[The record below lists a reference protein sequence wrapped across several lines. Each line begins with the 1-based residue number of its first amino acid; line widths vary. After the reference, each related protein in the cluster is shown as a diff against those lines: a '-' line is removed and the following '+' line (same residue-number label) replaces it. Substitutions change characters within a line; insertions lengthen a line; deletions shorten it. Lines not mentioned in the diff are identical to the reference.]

1 MATEVSATWRY
12 GSGGVAAGSPANVDH
27 DAEHAAIRRTLLEV
41 FADHDSPSV
50 QTSMWLIGR
59 AILERHAAVDEI
71 RMTMPNLH
79 HWRVDLT
86 PFGMEDRGEVFVAT
100 REPHGRIE
108 ATVRRSDAR

>member
-12 GSGGVAAGSPANVDH
+12 GPGGGAAASDLDH
-27 DAEHAAIRRTLLEV
+27 DAEHAAIRRTLLGV
-41 FADHDSPSV
+41 FADHDSVSV
-50 QTSMWLIGR
+50 QASMWLIGR
-59 AILERHAAVDEI
+59 AVLERHAAVDEI

-108 ATVRRSDAR
+108 ATIRRSDAS